1 MIKTILVDDEKSNP
15 NILSE
20 ILKKYCPA
28 VSVCATCNDIMEA
41 ELLIE
46 KWNPQLIFLDI
57 QMPNGSGF
65 DLLDKIKR
73 THIEVIFV
81 TAYNNFLLK
90 AIRYSALDYIMKPVS
105 ISEVAEAVT
114 RAGERLTNKSAMHQL
129 ELLLSNIQG
138 PVQSQKIAIP
148 NMGGLTFVSMTDIV
162 RLEAKGA
169 YTEIFINDGKT
180 YLVSRNLK
188 EYENMLPETM
198 FSRVHNTHI
207 VNLQFIKRYQRGN
220 GGTIEMENGAEIEV
234 AVRRRE
240 AFLARFK

>member
-1 MIKTILVDDEKSNP
+1 MIKTILVDDEKSNL

-20 ILKKYCPA
+20 ILKKYCPTI
-28 VSVCATCNDIMEA
+28 SVCATCTGIAEA
-41 ELLIE
+41 EADIL

-57 QMPNGSGF
+57 QMPNGNGF

-73 THIEVIFV
+73 TNIEVIFV

-90 AIRYSALDYIMKPVS
+90 AIRYSALDYIMKPIS
-105 ISEVAEAVT
+105 INEVVEAVA
-114 RAGERLTNKSAMHQL
+114 RAEERLSGRSAMHQL

-138 PVQSQKIAIP
+138 PAHTQKIAIP
-148 NMGGLTFVSMTDIV
+148 HMEGLTFVSISDIV

-169 YTEIFINDGKT
+169 YTEIFTNNGKNF
-180 YLVSRNLK
+180 LVSKNLK

-198 FSRVHNTHI
+198 FSRVHNTHM
-207 VNLQFIKRYQRGN
+207 VNLHYVKRYHKGN
-220 GGTIEMENGAEIEV
+220 GGHIEMENGARIEV
-234 AVRRRE
+234 SVRRKE